1 MVSATCSHQ
10 SRGREHAA
18 LHRFGREVLR
28 QRCELGGD
36 HRGRHRVH
44 CTYSAGVL
52 CRDGDDDA
60 GAEDP
65 ELLEGLKVGLDASPT
80 ARIGAGDGEHYLH
93 DGTRMAHSLIGTIR
107 DLHRRRGRE
116 RKGLALAEGVRLV
129 EEALAAGVRVTGA
142 VVSAAL
148 EATPRGA
155 ALKRSLEQAKV
166 PLEILDDRELADL
179 ADTDHPQ
186 GIVAVIEP
194 RVWQLGDI
202 PFGPGAVVLALD
214 AVQDPGNVGTLA
226 RTVHALGGA
235 GLVTLPGT
243 ADLTNSKVLRGSMGS
258 LFRLPSV
265 HASET
270 DFLTWLR
277 QANGQLIVAAAD
289 GTDLRSAPRTRG
301 PAVLL
306 VGNEGAG
313 VGPVLTAAAAARV
326 AIPLRPGAE
335 SLNVAVATGIILYEV
350 LRER

>member
-1 MVSATCSHQ
+1 
-10 SRGREHAA
+10 
-18 LHRFGREVLR
+18 
-28 QRCELGGD
+28 
-36 HRGRHRVH
+36 
-44 CTYSAGVL
+44 
-52 CRDGDDDA
+52 
-60 GAEDP
+60 
-65 ELLEGLKVGLDASPT
+65 
-80 ARIGAGDGEHYLH
+80 
-93 DGTRMAHSLIGTIR
+93 MAHSLVSTIR

-142 VVSAAL
+142 VFSPAL
-148 EATPRGA
+148 EATPRGT
-155 ALKRSLEQAKV
+155 ALKQSLEQAKV
-166 PLEILDDRELADL
+166 PLETLDDRELVDL

-194 RVWQLGDI
+194 KVWRLEDI
-202 PFGPGAVVLALD
+202 PFKSGAVVLALD

-243 ADLTNSKVLRGSMGS
+243 ADLTNSKVLRASMGS

-265 HASET
+265 HVSEI
-270 DFLTWLR
+270 DFLAWLR
-277 QANGQLIVAAAD
+277 HAGGQLVVAAAD
-289 GTDLRSAPRTRG
+289 GTDLRSTSRTRA
-301 PAVLL
+301 PLALL

-313 VGPVLTAAAAARV
+313 VGPVLVAAAAARI

-335 SLNVAVATGIILYEV
+335 SLNVAVATGIILFEV